1 MPAYRT
7 CRTGRAVRGDA
18 ADPAPDRGAPAPGQS
33 RRRGTPPGRGAARGA
48 NGTTRMTSIVVCI
61 KQVPA
66 TSAEKRYTSDFRLDR
81 ASVESI
87 INPLDE
93 YAIEQALR
101 LLEAGSVESVSYL
114 SMGPEQASEALRRA
128 LAMGGDEAYLV
139 SDPALAGAD
148 EWSTARVLAT
158 ALDRLA
164 PDVALMGMASDDAR
178 GSAVPGA
185 VAAMRGLPLLSYGSE
200 LSLADG
206 AARIRRLSATGYDI
220 LEAPLPV
227 VASVTDQVGEPRYA
241 SLKGIMAAKR
251 KPLETWSL
259 ADLGLSADELR
270 GGAVTRVTD
279 ARPPEAKPPTERIE
293 NVSPDEAAAKVAD
306 WLAARKL
313 I

>member
-1 MPAYRT
+1 MK
-7 CRTGRAVRGDA
+7 
-18 ADPAPDRGAPAPGQS
+18 
-33 RRRGTPPGRGAARGA
+33 
-48 NGTTRMTSIVVCI
+48 IVVCI

-66 TSAEKRYTSDFRLDR
+66 TTAEKRYTDDLRLDR
-81 ASVESI
+81 AATEAI

-101 LLEAGSVESVSYL
+101 LLDAGTVDEVGYL

-128 LAMGGDEAYLV
+128 LAMGGETATLV
-139 SDPALAGAD
+139 TDPALAGAD
-148 EWSTARVLAT
+148 EWAT
-158 ALDRLA
+158 ANVLGAALDKLA

-178 GSAVPGA
+178 GSLVPGA
-185 VAAMRGLPLLSYGSE
+185 VAARRNLPLLSYGAE
-200 LSLADG
+200 LTLADG
-206 AARIRRLSATGYDI
+206 QARIRRLSPTGFDWI
-220 LEAPLPV
+220 AAPLPV

-259 ADLGLSADELR
+259 ADLGLSADDVQ
-270 GGAVTRVTD
+270 GGALTRVTD

-293 NVSPDEAAAKVAD
+293 NVSADEAAAKIAD

-313 I
+313 V

>member
-1 MPAYRT
+1 MKF
-7 CRTGRAVRGDA
+7 
-18 ADPAPDRGAPAPGQS
+18 
-33 RRRGTPPGRGAARGA
+33 
-48 NGTTRMTSIVVCI
+48 VVCI

-66 TSAEKRYTSDFRLDR
+66 STAAKRYTADLRLDR
-81 ASVESI
+81 AAAESV

-101 LLEAGSVESVSYL
+101 LADAGGVDEVVYL
-114 SMGPEQASEALRRA
+114 SMGPDTATEALRRA
-128 LAMGGDEAYLV
+128 LAMGGDSAVLV
-139 SDPALAGAD
+139 TDAALAGAD
-148 EWSTARVLAT
+148 EWATAKVLAA

-178 GSAVPGA
+178 GSLVPGA
-185 VAAMRGLPLLSYGSE
+185 VAAIRGLPLLSYGAE
-200 LSLADG
+200 LSLANG
-206 AARIRRLSATGYDI
+206 TARIRRLTPTGYDI
-220 LEAPLPV
+220 VVAPLPL

-259 ADLGLSADELR
+259 ADIGVDAGSLR
-270 GGAVTRVTD
+270 GGALTRVIE
-279 ARPPEAKPPTERIE
+279 ARPPETKPPTQRIE
-293 NVSPDEAAAKVAD
+293 NVSADDAAVQVAD

>member
-1 MPAYRT
+1 MK
-7 CRTGRAVRGDA
+7 
-18 ADPAPDRGAPAPGQS
+18 
-33 RRRGTPPGRGAARGA
+33 
-48 NGTTRMTSIVVCI
+48 IVVCI

-66 TSAEKRYTSDFRLDR
+66 TTAEKRYTSDLRLDR
-81 ASVESI
+81 ASAESV

-101 LLEAGSVESVSYL
+101 LAESGAAEGVAYL
-114 SMGPEQASEALRRA
+114 SMGPDQSGEALRRA

-148 EWSTARVLAT
+148 EWATAVVLAA
-158 ALDRLA
+158 ALDKLA

-178 GSAVPGA
+178 GSLVPGA
-185 VAAMRGLPLLSYGSE
+185 VAAKRGLPLLSYGSE
-200 LSLADG
+200 LVLADG
-206 AARIRRLSATGYDI
+206 AARARRLTATGFDWI
-220 LEAPLPV
+220 EAPLPV
-227 VASVTDQVGEPRYA
+227 VATVTDQVGEPRYA

-259 ADLGLSADELR
+259 ADVGVDPGTLR
-270 GGAVTRVTD
+270 GSALTRVVE
-279 ARPPEAKPPTERIE
+279 AKPPEAKPPTERIE
-293 NVSPDEAAAKVAD
+293 NVGADEAATRIAD

>member
-1 MPAYRT
+1 MK
-7 CRTGRAVRGDA
+7 
-18 ADPAPDRGAPAPGQS
+18 
-33 RRRGTPPGRGAARGA
+33 
-48 NGTTRMTSIVVCI
+48 IVVCI

-66 TSAEKRYTSDFRLDR
+66 TTADKRYTDDLRLDR
-81 ASVESI
+81 AAAEAI

-101 LLEAGSVESVSYL
+101 LADAGAVDEVGYL
-114 SMGPEQASEALRRA
+114 SMGPEAAGEALRRA
-128 LAMGGDEAYLV
+128 LAMGGDTATLV
-139 SDPALAGAD
+139 TDPALAGAD
-148 EWSTARVLAT
+148 EWATATVLAA
-158 ALDRLA
+158 ALDKLA

-178 GSAVPGA
+178 GSLVPGA
-185 VAAMRGLPLLSYGSE
+185 VAAKRNLPLLSYGAE
-200 LSLADG
+200 LALADG
-206 AARIRRLSATGYDI
+206 NARIRRLSATGFDW
-220 LEAPLPV
+220 LTAPLPV

-259 ADLGLSADELR
+259 ADLGLSGEDVK
-270 GGAVTRVTD
+270 GAALTQVTD

-293 NVSPDEAAAKVAD
+293 NVSADEAAAKIAD

>member
-1 MPAYRT
+1 
-7 CRTGRAVRGDA
+7 VK
-18 ADPAPDRGAPAPGQS
+18 
-33 RRRGTPPGRGAARGA
+33 
-48 NGTTRMTSIVVCI
+48 IVVCI

-66 TSAEKRYTSDFRLDR
+66 TGADKRYTDDLRLDR
-81 ASVESI
+81 AGAEAI

-101 LLEAGSVESVSYL
+101 LVDSGAVESVTYL

-128 LAMGGDEAYLV
+128 LAMGGDDAVLIT
-139 SDPALAGAD
+139 DPALVGAD
-148 EWSTARVLAT
+148 EWVTARVLAA
-158 ALDRLA
+158 ALDKLA

-178 GSAVPGA
+178 GSLVPGA
-185 VAAMRGLPLLSYGSE
+185 VAALRGVPLLSYGSE
-200 LSLADG
+200 LQVADG
-206 AARIRRLSATGYDI
+206 SARVRRLTAAGFDWVS
-220 LEAPLPV
+220 APLPV

-259 ADLGLSADELR
+259 GDLGLGAEL
-270 GGAVTRVTD
+270 GGALTRVTD

-293 NVSPDEAAAKVAD
+293 NVPPDEAATRIAD

>member
-1 MPAYRT
+1 MK
-7 CRTGRAVRGDA
+7 
-18 ADPAPDRGAPAPGQS
+18 
-33 RRRGTPPGRGAARGA
+33 
-48 NGTTRMTSIVVCI
+48 IVVCI

-66 TSAEKRYTSDFRLDR
+66 TGADKRYTSDLRLDR
-81 ASVESI
+81 AGAEAI

-101 LLEAGSVESVSYL
+101 LADDGVADGVSYL
-114 SMGPEQASEALRRA
+114 SMGPEPAAEALRRA
-128 LAMGGDEAYLV
+128 LAMGGDEAVLV

-148 EWSTARVLAT
+148 EWATATVLAA
-158 ALDRLA
+158 ALDTLA

-178 GSAVPGA
+178 GSLVPGA
-185 VAAMRGLPLLSYGSE
+185 VAARRGLPLLSYGSE
-200 LSLADG
+200 LRIADG
-206 AARIRRLSATGYDI
+206 SARVRRLSATGFDWVS
-220 LEAPLPV
+220 APLPV

-251 KPLETWSL
+251 KPLATWSL
-259 ADLGLSADELR
+259 ADLGLSADALR
-270 GGAVTRVTD
+270 GAALTRVTD

-293 NVSPDEAAAKVAD
+293 NLPPAEAAAKIAD

>member
-1 MPAYRT
+1 
-7 CRTGRAVRGDA
+7 VK
-18 ADPAPDRGAPAPGQS
+18 
-33 RRRGTPPGRGAARGA
+33 
-48 NGTTRMTSIVVCI
+48 IVVCI

-66 TSAEKRYTSDFRLDR
+66 TGADKRYTDDLRLDR
-81 ASVESI
+81 AGVEAI

-101 LLEAGSVESVSYL
+101 LVDDGSVESVGYL
-114 SMGPEQASEALRRA
+114 SMGPERAAEALRRA
-128 LAMGGDEAYLV
+128 LAMGGDEAVLV

-148 EWSTARVLAT
+148 EWATARVLAA
-158 ALDRLA
+158 ALDKLA

-178 GSAVPGA
+178 GSLVPGA

-200 LSLADG
+200 LRLAEG
-206 AARIRRLSATGYDI
+206 EARIRRLSATGFDWI
-220 LEAPLPV
+220 AAPPPV

-259 ADLGLSADELR
+259 ADLGLSADELS
-270 GGAVTRVTD
+270 GAALTVVTD

-293 NVSPDEAAAKVAD
+293 SVSPPEAAAKIAD